1 MTTPA
6 TTAYRHAQRA
16 GEIAYAIQHGYI
28 KGADVPK
35 AQARAKDHADKAA
48 KAASDARA
56 RGGAAQEH
64 AKRAMAHA
72 MAAMQA

>member
-1 MTTPA
+1 MTSPA
-6 TTAYRHAQRA
+6 TTAYRHAKRA

-28 KGADVPK
+28 TGKDVPK

-56 RGGAAQEH
+56 RGGAAREH
-64 AKRAMAHA
+64 AKQAMAWA